1 MKTLNWLMALLLLTA
16 STWSFAEE
24 KVLYEATTYNKPNIR
39 EVSERYLGDRLLEQ
53 GEGEWKECITPRTTF
68 TKKTFSWVGEYRGG
82 EPICKRKLKDKY
94 YWPLYDNATNGGNAT
109 RQAVKWQERK
119 GGKYRMCQTA
129 AGMNAYC
136 VKDLKESDVKEGETF
151 IYQPNSMQ
159 QTIEYAGKSGDI
171 LKFNYAEFSDGFA
184 RQAFNREFTV
194 DLSEGN
200 VAAYKG
206 AIIEII
212 EATNVQIKYKVIRNF
227 ASDR

>member
-1 MKTLNWLMALLLLTA
+1 MKVVTLVTSAFFLITAALSVA
-16 STWSFAEE
+16 QD
-24 KVLYEATTYNKPNIR
+24 KVLYEATTYSKPTVR
-39 EVSERYLGDRLLEQ
+39 EVSEKYLGDRLLEQ
-53 GEGEWKECITPRTTF
+53 GEGEWKECITPRTTY
-68 TKKTFSWVGEYRGG
+68 TKKTFGWVGEFRGG
-82 EPICKRKLKDKY
+82 EPICKRNLKDKY
-94 YWPLYDNATNGGNAT
+94 YWPLYDNAKNGNNAV
-109 RQAVKWQERK
+109 RQAVKWQQRK
-119 GGKYRMCQTA
+119 GDNYRLCQTA

-136 VKDLKESDVKEGETF
+136 VKDLKVTDVTEGETF

-171 LKFNYAEFSDGFA
+171 LKFNYAEFSDGYA

-194 DLSEGN
+194 DLSEGS

>member
-1 MKTLNWLMALLLLTA
+1 MKVVTFVTSALFLITA
-16 STWSFAEE
+16 ALSAAQD
-24 KVLYEATTYNKPNIR
+24 KVLYEATTYSKPTVR
-39 EVSERYLGDRLLEQ
+39 EVSEKYLGDRLLEQ

-68 TKKTFSWVGEYRGG
+68 TKKTFGWVGEFRGG
-82 EPICKRKLKDKY
+82 EPICKRNLKDKY
-94 YWPLYDNATNGGNAT
+94 YWPLYDNATNGNNAT
-109 RQAVKWQERK
+109 RQAVKWQQRK
-119 GGKYRMCQTA
+119 GDKYRLCQTA
-129 AGMNAYC
+129 GGMNAYC
-136 VKDLKESDVKEGETF
+136 VKDLKETDVTEGETF

-171 LKFNYAEFSDGFA
+171 LKFNYAEFSDGYA

-194 DLSEGN
+194 DLSEGS